1 MTQEETTSIRYV
13 NPEISQEAP
22 GTVVDLEFG
31 FGPIPKS
38 LANKK
43 IFYFDIDNCLYKRST
58 KIHDLMQVKIHEYFK
73 THLALT
79 DDEAHQL
86 HMNYYK
92 TYGLALEGLVRNH
105 HVDALEYNAKVDDLL
120 ALKPVLPYNQELR
133 SMLIEIK
140 KDFDYFWLV
149 TNAYKNH
156 GLRVVSLL
164 GLGDLFDGL
173 TYCDYSKDP
182 IICKPMKAYFDNF
195 LALTNVTKV
204 STLYFVDD
212 SEINCKAAH
221 DLGFGHVFHYVE
233 LDSEYEKLKL
243 SADYATYYGTGDGS
257 DPSKITIIRDI
268 LELGPAVKK
277 AEEASD

>member
-1 MTQEETTSIRYV
+1 MTQEEITPVRYT
-13 NPEISQEAP
+13 NPEISNEAR
-22 GTVVDLEFG
+22 GAVVDLKFG
-31 FGPIPKS
+31 FGPMPRD

-43 IFYFDIDNCLYKRST
+43 IFFFDIDNCLYKRST

-79 DDEAHQL
+79 DEEAHQL

-120 ALKPVLPYNQELR
+120 ALQSVLSYNQDLR
-133 SMLIEIK
+133 SMLLEIK
-140 KDFDYFWLV
+140 KNFDYFWLV

-156 GLRVVSLL
+156 GLRVISLL

-173 TYCDYSKDP
+173 TYCDYSKNP

-195 LALTNVTKV
+195 LSLTNIHEP
-204 STLYFVDD
+204 STLSFVDD

-221 DLGFGHVFHYVE
+221 DLGFGRVYHYVE
-233 LDSEYEKLKL
+233 LESEYQKLIL
-243 SADYATYYGTGDGS
+243 SSDFASYYGAGDGT
-257 DPSKITIIRDI
+257 DPTKIIIIRDI
-268 LELGPAVKK
+268 LELRSAIERVEK
-277 AEEASD
+277 A